1 MKKIVEF
8 EIKNSPNK
16 EENGIRYFKE
26 SEHSFSTTNISLA
39 LIHTREA
46 DIKGTLNWIA
56 IWNEKHADYC
66 TLENVRV
73 IDLESL

>member
-16 EENGIRYFKE
+16 AENGVRYFKE
-26 SEHSFSTTNISLA
+26 SEHSFSTTNMSLA

-56 IWNEKHADYC
+56 IWNEKHSDYC
-66 TLENVRV
+66 MLENVRV